1 MFICNTKL
9 YTVPDLWLVHWNS
22 SLFPTFRSQWWLT
35 ISNMPNKRWKYTK
48 LLCAALFGIWVSSFF
63 SGYQSLSFLQM
74 SLYWSEIDC
83 MGFIQSLLEHILA
96 LQHNFN
102 SDRVSDYKQN
112 ELPFCLDIKSSLPFH
127 PLFSL
132 ISFHLQFFP
141 ILFFSFF
148 FVSLKVNCYC

>member
-1 MFICNTKL
+1 MVSAL
-9 YTVPDLWLVHWNS
+9 
-22 SLFPTFRSQWWLT
+22 
-35 ISNMPNKRWKYTK
+35 K
-48 LLCAALFGIWVSSFF
+48 LLTVSYIQVTMVTNYFQYAKQKMEIHKAFMCCIVWYLSWFFF

-141 ILFFSFF
+141 ILFSFLF
-148 FVSLKVNCYC
+148 FFIFVSLKVKLLLLK